1 MNEKNKTTFLD
12 ERTVGDGE
20 ITLTIRST
28 PMYFSIFNS
37 TNID

>member
-20 ITLTIRST
+20 IWLDNLD
-28 PMYFSIFNS
+28 YKKH
-37 TNID
+37 TNVFFHF